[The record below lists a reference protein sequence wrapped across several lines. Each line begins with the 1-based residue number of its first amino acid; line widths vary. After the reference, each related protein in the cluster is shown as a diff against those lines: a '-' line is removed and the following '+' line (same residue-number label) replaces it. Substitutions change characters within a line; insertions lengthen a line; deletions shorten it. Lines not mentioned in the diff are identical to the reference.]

1 MQERV
6 QGQEQPH
13 IPAGMFRIRVPFVH
27 YRLSVPDALIGLFVS
42 FIYFIPVSLYQSLFD
57 LPLEQAWA
65 LIHFSLWLLLLHNHF
80 GDYAMGGWITA
91 SLPLVMAYLGD
102 LPAGPERIHGLMAIH
117 FWLAVFMLG
126 LGITGFAKKAVEYMP
141 QTLKAGILLGA
152 GMAGFWTLLS
162 PLSTANQTVQNYPI
176 GIGVAGILAIT
187 LIWSYPLL
195 IKRKTSPLLN
205 RIAMFG
211 LPLGFALGGIL
222 GTIAGEI
229 PPPEI
234 ESMIVPADWSVIATF
249 SVFGVGFPPA
259 SILFGVLPLSLLIYV
274 IAYGDFVFIET
285 MVVANN
291 KRRPDE
297 KVNINS
303 SRAHII
309 VGIRNVAHMIF
320 GPHPILAGPAFTAY
334 SAIHIIRWG
343 QGKDQVDSIFDAT
356 GSSTLFLIL
365 GSYVGLI
372 AFGAAQMTGIA
383 LGLALVM
390 QGFVCSYVGMKMV
403 KYTQQAGIALLMG
416 MIIATRG
423 AAWGLGIGILLYFL
437 MEFRLKKSER
447 LEEVEPEL
455 LMEPEEKAG
464 MERAWEKREEALEH
478 PTDG

>member
-1 MQERV
+1 MEQRV
-6 QGQEQPH
+6 EGQEQPH
-13 IPAGMFRIRVPFVH
+13 IPAGMFRIRLPFVH
-27 YRLSVPDALIGLFVS
+27 YRFSLPDALIGLFVA
-42 FIYFIPVSLYQSLFD
+42 FIYFIPVSLYRSLFD

-91 SLPLVMAYLGD
+91 SLPLVMGYLGG
-102 LPAGPERIHGLMAIH
+102 LPEGVDRIHGLMSIH
-117 FWLAVFMLG
+117 FWLALFMLV
-126 LGITGFAKKAVEYMP
+126 LGITGLAKKAVEYMP

-162 PLSTANQTVQNYPI
+162 PLSTASQTVQNFPI
-176 GIGVAGILAIT
+176 GIGVAGILTIT

-195 IKRKTSPLLN
+195 VRRKTSTFLN

-222 GTIAGEI
+222 GTIFGEI
-229 PPPEI
+229 PAPTVR
-234 ESMIVPADWSVIATF
+234 SFFVPADWSFIRTF

-259 SILFGVLPLSLLIYV
+259 SILLGVFPLALLIYV

-285 MVVANN
+285 MVHANN
-291 KRRPDE
+291 ERRPDE
-297 KVNINS
+297 KVDLNS

-343 QGKDQVDSIFDAT
+343 QGKDQVDSIFGAT

-365 GSYVGLI
+365 GAYLGPIV
-372 AFGAAQMTGIA
+372 FGASNMTGIA
-383 LGLALVM
+383 LGLALLL
-390 QGFVCSYVGMKMV
+390 QGFVCAYVGMRMV

-416 MIIATRG
+416 MVIATRG
-423 AAWGLGIGILLYFL
+423 AAWGLGIGVLLYFL
-437 MEFRLKKSER
+437 MEFRAKKSER

-455 LMEPEEKAG
+455 LMEPEDRHGFQTPDDAAG
-464 MERAWEKREEALEH
+464 QDR
-478 PTDG
+478 T

>member
-1 MQERV
+1 MEKRV
-6 QGQEQPH
+6 DGQEQPF
-13 IPAGMFRIRVPFVH
+13 IPAGMFRIRLPFVH
-27 YRLSVPDALIGLFVS
+27 YRFSWPDALIGLFVS

-91 SLPLVMAYLGD
+91 SLPLIMGYLGG
-102 LPAGPERIHGLMAIH
+102 LPEGVDRIHGLMSIH

-126 LGITGFAKKAVEYMP
+126 LGVTGLAKKAVEYMP

-152 GMAGFWTLLS
+152 GMAAFWTLFS
-162 PLSTANQTVQNYPI
+162 PMSTASQTVQNFPM
-176 GIGVAGILAIT
+176 GIGVAGALTIT

-195 IKRKTSPLLN
+195 VRRKTQPFLN

-222 GTIAGEI
+222 GTVFGEI
-229 PPPEI
+229 PAPQI
-234 ESMIVPADWSVIATF
+234 RSFFVPADWSFLQTF
-249 SVFGVGFPPA
+249 SIFGVGFPPA
-259 SILFGVLPLSLLIYV
+259 SILLGVFPLSLLIYV

-297 KVNINS
+297 KVDINN

-309 VGIRNVAHMIF
+309 VGIRNVAHMLF

-334 SAIHIIRWG
+334 SAIHILRWG
-343 QGKDQVDSIFDAT
+343 QGKDQVDSIYDAT
-356 GSSTLFLIL
+356 ASSTLFLIL
-365 GSYVGLI
+365 GAYLGPVV
-372 AFGAAQMTGIA
+372 FGAAQMTGIA
-383 LGLALVM
+383 LGLALVC
-390 QGFVCSYVGMKMV
+390 QGFVCAYVGMRMV

-416 MIIATRG
+416 MVIATRG
-423 AAWGLGIGILLYFL
+423 AAWGLGVGIVLYFL
-437 MEFRLKKSER
+437 MEFRSKKSER
-447 LEEVEPEL
+447 LEEIEPEL
-455 LMEPEEKAG
+455 LMEPEESKDVESAAQA
-464 MERAWEKREEALEH
+464 R
-478 PTDG
+478 T